1 MAPLRAIVSFLLASV
16 AVASPTTLKTRQE
29 LVTADTIIGDV
40 YGIDAG
46 VQSLRGH
53 VAAYDGS
60 LLAAAPLAGDFTAI
74 TVANR
79 KGVVDSELRVDPYTA
94 EDSTRIVQSVIDT
107 VGNSI
112 PAAVSE
118 TVAKKQLFEEGG
130 QGPLILG
137 TLQTFLYL
145 HDSFSATVAQDLS
158 ADQVRAAAVV
168 AKIHNAIQG
177 GKSVV
182 GCTGVCRGHL
192 LTTADQVSMLSAHR
206 TRLNRSR
213 LRTTHC
219 CVKTYKS
226 RGFRRSI

>member
-1 MAPLRAIVSFLLASV
+1 MAPLRALVSFLLASV
-16 AVASPTTLKTRQE
+16 AVAVPATLKTRQE

-53 VAAYDGS
+53 VATYDGS
-60 LLAAAPLAGDFTAI
+60 LLSAAPLAGDFTAI

-118 TVAKKQLFEEGG
+118 TVAKKELFEKGG

-137 TLQTFLYL
+137 TLKTFLYL

-177 GKSVV
+177 GK
-182 GCTGVCRGHL
+182 
-192 LTTADQVSMLSAHR
+192 
-206 TRLNRSR
+206 
-213 LRTTHC
+213 
-219 CVKTYKS
+219 
-226 RGFRRSI
+226 